1 MLKKS
6 FYTLLIIVATIIL
19 YSFSTS
25 SVNSKYD
32 YLVTISTD
40 FGEMK
45 LMLFD
50 DTPIHKNNFIKLAQ
64 EGKYNGSIFHRVI
77 KGFMIQG
84 GAVKYDNQAAWD
96 TLSFEARTLENEI
109 MDKHKHIYGALAAA
123 RVGNP
128 EKRSD
133 LSQFYI
139 VENHSG
145 AHYLDNN
152 YTVFGQLLIGF
163 NVLDSIVNQKMNG
176 SSPVIPIKM
185 EVKAEK
191 VKRAD
196 MIKFYGHIY

>member
-1 MLKKS
+1 
-6 FYTLLIIVATIIL
+6 
-19 YSFSTS
+19 ST
-25 SVNSKYD
+25 
-32 YLVTISTD
+32 
-40 FGEMK
+40 
-45 LMLFD
+45 
-50 DTPIHKNNFIKLAQ
+50 
-64 EGKYNGSIFHRVI
+64 FHRVI

-84 GAVKYDNQAAWD
+84 GSIKHDQSWD

-109 MDKHKHIYGALAAA
+109 MDKHKHKYGALAAA

-133 LSQFYI
+133 ISQFYI

-196 MIKFYGHIY
+196 MIKFYGDIY

>member
-6 FYTLLIIVATIIL
+6 IYTLSIIIISVIL
-19 YSFSTS
+19 YSFSS
-25 SVNSKYD
+25 SNTKYD
-32 YLVTISTD
+32 YLITISTD
-40 FGEMK
+40 YGQMK

-50 DTPIHKNNFIKLAQ
+50 DTPIHKANFIKLAE

-77 KGFMIQG
+77 KDFMIQG
-84 GAVKYDNQAAWD
+84 GSIKHDPSWD
-96 TLSFEARTLENEI
+96 SLSFEARTLENEI

-123 RVGNP
+123 RVDNP
-128 EKRSD
+128 GKRSD

-145 AHYLDNN
+145 VHYLDNN

-163 NVLDSIVNQKMNG
+163 NVLDSIVNQKRNG
-176 SSPVIPIKM
+176 SSPINPIKM

-191 VKRAD
+191 VKRSE
-196 MIKFYGHIY
+196 MIKFYGEIY